1 MSTCFSTRMLN
12 FHSVDTIT
20 DLLHNFG
27 ELVRFPT
34 LIVLDVINS
43 VLPKVIY
50 FFEGDCQTGSGVG
63 GIIVGFILYWIL
75 FSTISS
81 AIYSNK
87 N

>member
-1 MSTCFSTRMLN
+1 MSTCFYSRMLN

-34 LIVLDVINS
+34 LTVLEGINS
-43 VLPKVIY
+43 IFPKVIY

-63 GIIVGFILYWIL
+63 GIIVGFILYWII
-75 FSTISS
+75 FSIISS
-81 AIYSNK
+81 EVNSK
-87 N
+87 KS